1 MGKIRGK
8 NLIKI
13 FTRPNN
19 GDKAEVSLIRS
30 RVNESNER
38 RERWN
43 IPIILYLPSFT
54 SSTNSIRLSHF
65 RVLSSINDTCLPPFS
80 TGKPRET
87 LSPPSSSDVIN
98 SACPSRR
105 WHTIVY
111 HPRGWNKSPFRISS
125 SPRCEK
131 WIPRIRGSRWD
142 QSYLLISWWIFFS
155 HYDSLKGRARFN
167 NE

>member
-43 IPIILYLPSFT
+43 IPTILYLPSFT

-125 SPRCEK
+125 SPRK
-131 WIPRIRGSRWD
+131 MDPSNSRKSMGSIVPSD
-142 QSYLLISWWIFFS
+142 FLVNFF
-155 HYDSLKGRARFN
+155 LPLRFLERKG
-167 NE
+167 EV

>member
-43 IPIILYLPSFT
+43 IPTILYLPSFT
-54 SSTNSIRLSHF
+54 SSTNSIRLPHF

-125 SPRCEK
+125 SPRK
-131 WIPRIRGSRWD
+131 MDPSNSRKSMGSIVPSD
-142 QSYLLISWWIFFS
+142 FLVNFF
-155 HYDSLKGRARFN
+155 LPLRFFERKG
-167 NE
+167 EV